1 VQFHEVALKTMPV
14 TDHFMLFQC
23 WT

>member
-1 VQFHEVALKTMPV
+1 MPV